1 MIGFLRSKKHDE
13 PFSLC
18 FVNAAMSAL
27 TQSGHFEPVIP
38 NRYHEFL
45 PQLCMAYG
53 DGGARYLRRLC
64 FGHVKTT
71 LQIVRISPLN
81 P

>member
-1 MIGFLRSKKHDE
+1 MVGELQPVMGFLRSKHDE

-45 PQLCMAYG
+45 PQLCMA
-53 DGGARYLRRLC
+53 
-64 FGHVKTT
+64 
-71 LQIVRISPLN
+71 
-81 P
+81 